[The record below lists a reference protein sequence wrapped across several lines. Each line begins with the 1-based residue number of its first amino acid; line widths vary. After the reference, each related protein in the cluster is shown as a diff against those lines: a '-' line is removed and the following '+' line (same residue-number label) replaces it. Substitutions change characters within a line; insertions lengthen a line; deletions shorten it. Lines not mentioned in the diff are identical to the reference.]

1 MAVRRLLLF
10 LSVPAAV
17 VLAESGTTASDPT
30 LYCVVGSGPAG
41 LQLARHF
48 EDAGRDYLL
57 FERGPSVATFY
68 RKQVDFWKRRGSC

>member
-1 MAVRRLLLF
+1 MTGTQQ
-10 LSVPAAV
+10 SNVPGSCTTNPA
-17 VLAESGTTASDPT
+17 LPGT
-30 LYCVVGSGPAG
+30 LGPAG